1 MIDNYKYKLQYFSG
15 DKTVTH
21 EFNADIT
28 SDKITDN
35 LRDFL
40 CACSWKEDIVENEI
54 LNLGETFNGRM
65 G

>member
-21 EFNADIT
+21 EFNANIT
-28 SDKITDN
+28 SDELAYN

-40 CACSWKEDIVENEI
+40 CACSRKEDTVENDI
-54 LNLGETFNGRM
+54 LNLGENS
-65 G
+65 